1 MKELFFCLIL
11 IFPSLVSAETPN
23 KNFKI
28 AQRTFDV
35 PESWTAQTPS
45 SRMRKAQYKNGN
57 TEIVVFYFGAGS
69 GGSVEANINRWL
81 GQFNEPKE
89 KLSAKVEKKKIK
101 SDTITTVSAKGTYMS
116 GPPLGQKVPMANYAM
131 RGAIIE
137 CKGGPIF
144 IKMTGPV
151 DEVTKSAADFD
162 KTARSGL

>member
-1 MKELFFCLIL
+1 
-11 IFPSLVSAETPN
+11 
-23 KNFKI
+23 
-28 AQRTFDV
+28 
-35 PESWTAQTPS
+35 
-45 SRMRKAQYKNGN
+45 MRKAQYKNGK

-69 GGSVEANINRWL
+69 SGSVEANINRWL

-116 GPPLGQKVPMANYAM
+116 GPPLGQKVPCMANYAM

-144 IKMTGPV
+144 IIKMTGPV

>member
-1 MKELFFCLIL
+1 MKELFFCFIL
-11 IFPSLVSAETPN
+11 IFPSLVSAETLN
-23 KNFKI
+23 KSFKI

-35 PESWTAQTPS
+35 PENWTAQTPS
-45 SRMRKAQYKNGN
+45 SRMRKAQYKNGK

-89 KLSAKVEKKKIK
+89 KL
-101 SDTITTVSAKGTYMS
+101 SAKGTYMS